1 MFLGGIFLFDGST
14 ATANA
19 EKTTV
24 RPCSGFVNT
33 KKKHYP
39 SIRMLHFV
47 KTPCYRL
54 ASNRRPPVTVDH
66 HQHQR

>member
-19 EKTTV
+19 EKKTV

-33 KKKHYP
+33 KKKTLSFNSYV
-39 SIRMLHFV
+39 SLV

-54 ASNRRPPVTVDH
+54 ASNRRPPATGDH
-66 HQHQR
+66 QQL